1 MKAKVLFITCKGKGG
16 SNVSLRNTLF
26 QIKHKVDICLIVPD
40 RETYDFFKDIE
51 CKRIIY
57 FKFHIYPQCC
67 SLKEKLFWLPKVI
80 LHYIVNKIAV
90 RKIMRLY
97 DKKIQLIHTNSSIID
112 IGDRIARKIGVP
124 HVWHLREYID
134 KDFNFIPI
142 PSMAKYKE
150 RLQDNNTITITH
162 NIEQHFSLNARNRV
176 IYNGI
181 LSKVKHLPIKID
193 NNYFLYVGSITADK
207 GFSELCDAY
216 EDYISKASEPR
227 KLLVAGSPASQQYM
241 TNIKNRICQSKLY
254 NYIEFLGQLD
264 LPSTEAYMRNASALI
279 VPSLYEAFG
288 RITAEAMSNGC
299 IVIGKN
305 TGGTREQFD
314 NGLEITGREI
324 GYRYSTIEELSIVL
338 QKFSTIKES
347 EIELMRQDAFKTVQ
361 TLYSNESNA
370 ENILTYY
377 TELIASV

>member
-1 MKAKVLFITCKGKGG
+1 MKYKVLFITCKGKGG
-16 SNVSLRNTLF
+16 SNVSLRNSLS
-26 QIKHKVDICLIVPD
+26 QIKDKVDIFLVVPD
-40 RETYDFFKDIE
+40 EETFQFFNEIGN
-51 CKRIIY
+51 KRIIY
-57 FKFHIYPQCC
+57 FKFHIYPQY
-67 SLKEKLFWLPKVI
+67 KTFIEKFFWLPKII
-80 LHYIVNKIAV
+80 LHYIVNKLAFY
-90 RKIMRLY
+90 R
-97 DKKIQLIHTNSSIID
+97 IQLVHTNSSIID
-112 IGDRIARKIGVP
+112 IGDRIARKMGVP

-134 KDFNFIPI
+134 KDFNFTPI
-142 PSMAKYKE
+142 PTMTKYKE
-150 RLQDNNTITITH
+150 RLQDNNTITITR
-162 NIEQHFSLNARNRV
+162 NLEQHFSLNARNRV

-181 LSKVKHLPIKID
+181 LSKEKHIPIKID
-193 NNYFLYVGSITADK
+193 YNYFLYVGSITADK

-227 KLLVAGSPASQQYM
+227 KLLVAGSPANQQYM
-241 TNIKNRICQSKLY
+241 TDINNRICQSNLN
-254 NYIEFLGQLD
+254 NYIDFLGQLD